1 MVGHLAGA
9 VIVLNEVNFSE
20 QNLAQS
26 NAQKTLM
33 LTNRPVS

>member
-1 MVGHLAGA
+1 MIGYLPRA

-26 NAQKTLM
+26 NAEKTLV
-33 LTNRPVS
+33 LTNPPVF